1 PKNVVDRIN
10 LLCYGYTNLRIIK
23 KIMKEESSLVF
34 CLPQRRVVPAENYP
48 VKRPG
53 EVPSGVA
60 G

>member
-1 PKNVVDRIN
+1 
-10 LLCYGYTNLRIIK
+10 
-23 KIMKEESSLVF
+23 MKEESSLVF

-60 G
+60 GWTTDIRQIPAGTGAVSAWGIK